1 MAHGPTCTVKAI
13 YSLLCALWFART
25 AQGIFTETQRLR
37 TGQKPNLCEQSVDAC
52 VRGRKMVPRDAV
64 RLATLSDLTI
74 PLRRLARTNALGES
88 AVWLAWSSA
97 RTIWFV
103 TGVISLELSRE
114 RGRPVLQMH
123 LYNRE
128 RARCRKR

>member
-74 PLRRLARTNALGES
+74 PLRRWHAPMRWGVGRLARVVQRSHYL
-88 AVWLAWSSA
+88 
-97 RTIWFV
+97 
-103 TGVISLELSRE
+103 
-114 RGRPVLQMH
+114 VL
-123 LYNRE
+123 
-128 RARCRKR
+128 